1 MTPPTRIGN
10 NGMAE
15 PRSDG
20 GTRMA
25 DIDGQAP
32 WTEFRYAVADVE
44 GNGQQPPDLVELAI
58 VLIDQGTVREPLTWL
73 VKPPRPITPL
83 ACRIHGISNQQVASD
98 PPVAEYVA
106 DIMAVFDGA
115 VFVAHNAHV
124 DLSVL
129 AQELPGFQPAQVID
143 TLKLARRLVPGRS
156 SYRLGT
162 LAKEFDLAADMPA
175 GLKPHRAAYDA
186 LVCARL
192 LAHLAA
198 DADPLP
204 LAALLAEAKTTSCEG
219 PTDDTAQPL
228 F

>member
-1 MTPPTRIGN
+1 
-10 NGMAE
+10 
-15 PRSDG
+15 
-20 GTRMA
+20 MA

-58 VLIDQGTVREPLTWL
+58 VLIDQGTVGEPLTWL

-83 ACRIHGISNQQVASD
+83 ARRIHGISNQQVASD
-98 PPVAEYVA
+98 PPAAEYAA
-106 DIMAVFDGA
+106 DIMAVFEGA
-115 VFVAHNAHV
+115 IFVAHNAHV

-129 AQELPGFQPAQVID
+129 ARELPGFQPAQVID
-143 TLKLARRLVPGRS
+143 TLKLARRLAPGLP
-156 SYRLGT
+156 SYKLGT
-162 LAKEFDLAADMPA
+162 LAKELKLTANVAAS
-175 GLKPHRAAYDA
+175 LKPHRAAYDA

-198 DADPLP
+198 DAGPLP
-204 LAALLAEAKTTSCEG
+204 LAALLTEAEMTSCEG
-219 PTDDTAQPL
+219 LTDDAAQTL

>member
-1 MTPPTRIGN
+1 
-10 NGMAE
+10 
-15 PRSDG
+15 
-20 GTRMA
+20 MA

-58 VLIDQGTVREPLTWL
+58 VLIDQGTVGEPLTWM

-98 PPVAEYVA
+98 PPVVEYAA

-115 VFVAHNAHV
+115 IFVAHNAHV

-129 AQELPGFQPAQVID
+129 ARELPSFQPDQVID
-143 TLKLARRLVPGRS
+143 TLKLARRLVPGLP
-156 SYRLGT
+156 SYKLGA
-162 LAKEFDLAADMPA
+162 LAKELKLAANMPV

-186 LVCARL
+186 LMCTRL

-198 DADPLP
+198 NAGPLP
-204 LAALLAEAKTTSCEG
+204 LAALLTEAKMTSCEG
-219 PTDDTAQPL
+219 PTDDAAQTL

>member
-1 MTPPTRIGN
+1 
-10 NGMAE
+10 
-15 PRSDG
+15 
-20 GTRMA
+20 MA
-25 DIDGQAP
+25 DIDVQAP

-58 VLIDQGTVREPLTWL
+58 VLIDQGTVGEPLTWL

-98 PPVAEYVA
+98 PPAAEYAA

-115 VFVAHNAHV
+115 IFVAHNAHV

-129 AQELPGFQPAQVID
+129 ARELPGFQLAQVID
-143 TLKLARRLVPGRS
+143 TLKLARRLMPGRP
-156 SYRLGT
+156 SYKLGT
-162 LAKEFDLAADMPA
+162 LAKELKLAADMPA
-175 GLKPHRAAYDA
+175 GLKVHRAAYDA

-192 LAHLAA
+192 LAYLAG

-204 LAALLAEAKTTSCEG
+204 LAALLTEATMTSSEG
-219 PTDDTAQPL
+219 STDDAAQTL